1 MIILTADTLSLN
13 IDEKGL
19 ERLVERVFFKSID
32 LLGGLKKL
40 AEYRT
45 LTWLP
50 SLARAAFAIVLREE
64 YLKTEDE
71 IAEYVGLTRNTV
83 RNILRAD
90 PDQAMYKIQHFDE
103 LTEEEKREMK
113 VHTAGGVAKL
123 AYRLVKEGQD
133 SQTLLDFCH
142 TMAGEALQAAS
153 CESPWAYLVLKY
165 TKGIGYPITDSEKL
179 AHFLKPIQI
188 HGIPGDEV
196 AKGLIYPIK
205 TPAQLLKEIKEYL
218 QTQGK

>member
-1 MIILTADTLSLN
+1 MIILTGSGLD

-40 AEYRT
+40 AEFRT

-64 YLKTEDE
+64 YLKSEDD

-90 PDQAMYKIQHFDE
+90 PDQAMYKIEHMDE
-103 LTEEEKREMK
+103 LTPEEKKELK

-123 AYRLVKEGQD
+123 AYKLVKEGQD

-142 TMAGEALQAAS
+142 SMAAESLKAAS
-153 CESPWAYLVLKY
+153 CESPWAYLVLKHS
-165 TKGIGYPITDSEKL
+165 KGIDYPIMDSKLLEKRL
-179 AHFLKPIQI
+179 AGIQI
-188 HGIPGDEV
+188 KGIDGAEV
-196 AKGLIYPIK
+196 AKNLMYPIK
-205 TPAQLLKEIKEYL
+205 TPAQLLHEIKEYL
-218 QTQGK
+218 DGQGK